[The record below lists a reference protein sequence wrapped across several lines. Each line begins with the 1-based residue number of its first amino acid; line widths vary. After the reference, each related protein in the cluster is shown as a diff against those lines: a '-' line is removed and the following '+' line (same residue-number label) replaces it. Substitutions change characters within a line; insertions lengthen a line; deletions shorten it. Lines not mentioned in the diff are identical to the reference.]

1 MSEVNLKKAAIAE
14 EQEDSGLTM
23 KINITKDDLIDYINS
38 NKDVIR
44 FVALFISSCT
54 VFYLLYYYFIDYFAF
69 LENITAFILG
79 FLLRIFG
86 VDAAVT
92 GNTVVMDRLSLRI
105 IDECTAMFG
114 SIVYLSCVL
123 AYPTDPKKK
132 LIGIVL
138 GIPCLYAINMVRL
151 IVLAFVG
158 LSSPEIF
165 EFVHTYLWQTIFIVF
180 VIVIWLIWVDR
191 VVK

>member
-1 MSEVNLKKAAIAE
+1 
-14 EQEDSGLTM
+14 M
-23 KINITKDDLIDYINS
+23 KTDITKDDLIDYINQ

-44 FVALFISSCT
+44 FIALFITFCT
-54 VFYLLYYYFIDYFAF
+54 VFYLFYYQFMDRFAF
-69 LENITAFILG
+69 LEDITAYLLG

-86 VDAAVT
+86 MDVVVD
-92 GNTVVMDRLSLRI
+92 GNTVTIVGHITLKI

-123 AYPTDPKKK
+123 AYPADVKTKA
-132 LIGIVL
+132 IGIVL

-151 IVLAFVG
+151 VILAFVG
-158 LSSPEIF
+158 VFSNPETF

-180 VIVIWLIWVDR
+180 VILIWLVWVDK

>member
-92 GNTVVMDRLSLRI
+92 GNTVTMDRLSLRI

>member
-1 MSEVNLKKAAIAE
+1 
-14 EQEDSGLTM
+14 M

-38 NKDVIR
+38 NKDVIKFITL
-44 FVALFISSCT
+44 FVSSCS
-54 VFYLLYYYFIDYFAF
+54 VFYLFYYHFMDYFAF
-69 LENITAFILG
+69 LENITASILG
-79 FLLRIFG
+79 FLLNIFG
-86 VDAAVT
+86 VDATVT
-92 GNTVVMDRLSLRI
+92 GDTVTMDRLSLRI

-114 SIVYLSCVL
+114 SIVYISCVL
-123 AYPTDPKKK
+123 AYPTDLKKK
-132 LIGIVL
+132 TIGIAL

-151 IVLAFVG
+151 VVLAFVG
-158 LSSPEIF
+158 LFSSPEIF

>member
-1 MSEVNLKKAAIAE
+1 MKTGIAK
-14 EQEDSGLTM
+14 DGL
-23 KINITKDDLIDYINS
+23 INYINQ
-38 NKDVIR
+38 NKEVIQ
-44 FVALFISSCT
+44 FIALFITFCT
-54 VFYLLYYYFIDYFAF
+54 VFYLLYYHFMDRFAF
-69 LENITAFILG
+69 LEDITASILG

-86 VDAAVT
+86 MDIVVD
-92 GNTVVMDRLSLRI
+92 GNTVTIVGYITLRI

-123 AYPTDPKKK
+123 AYPADVKKK
-132 LIGIVL
+132 AIGIVL

-151 IVLAFVG
+151 IILAFVG
-158 LSSPEIF
+158 VSSPGIF

-180 VIVIWLIWVDR
+180 VILIWLIWVDK

>member
-132 LIGIVL
+132 IIGIAF

-151 IVLAFVG
+151 VVLAFVG

>member
-1 MSEVNLKKAAIAE
+1 MKAE
-14 EQEDSGLTM
+14 
-23 KINITKDDLIDYINS
+23 ITKNDLIDYINS

-44 FVALFISSCT
+44 FIALFVSFCT
-54 VFYLLYYYFIDYFAF
+54 VFYLFYYYFMDYFAF
-69 LENITAFILG
+69 LENITASLLG

-123 AYPTDPKKK
+123 AYPADIQKKV
-132 LIGIVL
+132 IGIVL

-151 IVLAFVG
+151 VILAFVG
-158 LSSPEIF
+158 VSSPGIF

-180 VIVIWLIWVDR
+180 VILIWLIWVDK

>member
-1 MSEVNLKKAAIAE
+1 VSDANLKKSAIIKNGKVP
-14 EQEDSGLTM
+14 GLTM
-23 KINITKDDLIDYINS
+23 KINITKNDLIDYINS

-44 FVALFISSCT
+44 FIALFVSFCT
-54 VFYLLYYYFIDYFAF
+54 VFYLFYYYFMDYFAF
-69 LENITAFILG
+69 LENITASLLG

-92 GNTVVMDRLSLRI
+92 GNTVTMDRLSLRI

-114 SIVYLSCVL
+114 SIVYISCVL

-132 LIGIVL
+132 IIGIVL

-151 IVLAFVG
+151 VVLAFVG
-158 LSSPEIF
+158 LFSPEIF

-180 VIVIWLIWVDR
+180 VIVIWLTWVDR

>member
-1 MSEVNLKKAAIAE
+1 MKA
-14 EQEDSGLTM
+14 DF
-23 KINITKDDLIDYINS
+23 TKDDLMKLVNQ
-38 NKDVIR
+38 NKEVIQ
-44 FVALFISSCT
+44 FIAVFITFCT
-54 VFYLLYYYFIDYFAF
+54 VFYLLYYYSMDRFAF
-69 LENITAFILG
+69 LENITASILG

-86 VDAAVT
+86 MDVVVS
-92 GNTVVMDRLSLRI
+92 GNTVTLVGHITLKI

-123 AYPTDPKKK
+123 AYPADFKKK
-132 LIGIVL
+132 VIGIVL

-151 IVLAFVG
+151 IILAFVG
-158 LSSPEIF
+158 VLSPGIF

-180 VIVIWLIWVDR
+180 VIVVWLIWVDK

>member
-1 MSEVNLKKAAIAE
+1 MDNTNLSMKAE
-14 EQEDSGLTM
+14 
-23 KINITKDDLIDYINS
+23 ITKNDLIDYINS

-44 FVALFISSCT
+44 FIALFVSFCT
-54 VFYLLYYYFIDYFAF
+54 VFYLFYYYFMDYFAF
-69 LENITAFILG
+69 LENITASLLG

-92 GNTVVMDRLSLRI
+92 GNTVTMDRLSLRI
-105 IDECTAMFG
+105 IAECTAMFG
-114 SIVYLSCVL
+114 SIVYISCVL

-132 LIGIVL
+132 IIGIVL

-151 IVLAFVG
+151 VVLAFVG
-158 LSSPEIF
+158 LFSPEIF
-165 EFVHTYLWQTIFIVF
+165 EFVHTYLWQTIFIIF

>member
-1 MSEVNLKKAAIAE
+1 MKA
-14 EQEDSGLTM
+14 
-23 KINITKDDLIDYINS
+23 NITKDDLIDYINS

-44 FVALFISSCT
+44 FIALFVTFCT
-54 VFYLLYYYFIDYFAF
+54 VFYLFYYYLMDYFAF
-69 LENITAFILG
+69 LENITASILG

-86 VDAAVT
+86 VDATVT
-92 GNTVVMDRLSLRI
+92 GNTVTMDRLSLRI

-114 SIVYLSCVL
+114 SIVYISCVL

-132 LIGIVL
+132 IVGIAL

-151 IVLAFVG
+151 IILAFVG
-158 LSSPEIF
+158 LFIPEIF
-165 EFVHTYLWQTIFIVF
+165 EFVHTYLWQTIFIIF
-180 VIVIWLIWVDR
+180 VIVLWLTWVDR

>member
-1 MSEVNLKKAAIAE
+1 
-14 EQEDSGLTM
+14 M
-23 KINITKDDLIDYINS
+23 KTDITKDDLIDYINQ

-44 FVALFISSCT
+44 FIALFITFCT
-54 VFYLLYYYFIDYFAF
+54 AFYLIYYQFMDRFTF
-69 LENITAFILG
+69 LENITASLLG

-86 VDAAVT
+86 MDVAVS
-92 GNTVVMDRLSLRI
+92 GNGVTIMGHITLNI
-105 IDECTAMFG
+105 IDECTAIFG

-123 AYPTDPKKK
+123 AYPTEIRKKI
-132 LIGIVL
+132 IGIVL

-151 IVLAFVG
+151 VILAFVG
-158 LSSPEIF
+158 VFSNPETF

-180 VIVIWLIWVDR
+180 VILIWLVWVDK

>member
-1 MSEVNLKKAAIAE
+1 M
-14 EQEDSGLTM
+14 
-23 KINITKDDLIDYINS
+23 
-38 NKDVIR
+38 
-44 FVALFISSCT
+44 
-54 VFYLLYYYFIDYFAF
+54 DYFAF
-69 LENITAFILG
+69 LNSITASILG

-86 VDAAVT
+86 VDATVT
-92 GNTVVMDRLSLRI
+92 GDLVMMDPSPFRI

-114 SIVYLSCVL
+114 SIVYISCVL

-132 LIGIVL
+132 IVGIAL

-151 IVLAFVG
+151 IVLAFV
-158 LSSPEIF
+158 SIFSPDMF
-165 EFVHTYLWQTIFIVF
+165 EFVHTYLWQTIFIIF

>member
-1 MSEVNLKKAAIAE
+1 
-14 EQEDSGLTM
+14 M

-38 NKDVIR
+38 NKDVIK

-54 VFYLLYYYFIDYFAF
+54 VFYLLYYHFIDYFAF
-69 LENITAFILG
+69 LENITASLLG

-86 VDAAVT
+86 VDAVVT
-92 GNTVVMDRLSLRI
+92 GNTVAMDRLSLRI

-114 SIVYLSCVL
+114 SIVYISCVL
-123 AYPTDPKKK
+123 AYPTDLKKK
-132 LIGIVL
+132 IIGIVL

-151 IVLAFVG
+151 VVLAFVG
-158 LSSPEIF
+158 LSIPEIF